1 MPSTQISPPTFPDTP
16 LKCAAY
22 KVDSIPN
29 LNPTP
34 ETPKPDK
41 KDEPATN
48 ISHSEHFIDQMY
60 EKMHIEKIKRDLMK
74 DLKCE
79 IKELISREKENL
91 EIKAANELETK
102 YTALLM
108 EVERLRNAL
117 DKRDQ
122 RINNLIDSIKDISI
136 HRNKNLSEKSPLYS
150 FESNNT
156 SPANTPSNNYDN
168 NIITTRRKEES
179 LTATSFASLQSEIHY
194 YREENRDKTLIIKQ
208 LIENNTIACKCNNF
222 KYDILNNKE
231 NEESSNYLVQS
242 LKSKSNKNLTLLKKI
257 DDKNTKSDSMETEEK
272 HINDMNKSGCN
283 NNNIDKYCDI
293 KDDQKKDDQRKD
305 NKKENVKKKVENK
318 DEKKKSKEKD
328 KKSEKSN
335 RKNNEKESK
344 NNNNMSREKQKSVH
358 ILGDSI
364 IKKVN
369 GYFLTKKLRHK
380 YLVKVRSF
388 PGAKISCMV
397 DHVKP
402 TIREDTPDNII
413 LHAGTNDLRSEK
425 TSSQIAKAIIEL
437 AMSLKTDENSV
448 IVSSIVPRFDNLN
461 NKANEVN
468 NRLVHICRE
477 RDIPFISHTE
487 SIDPSKHLNESKFH
501 LNFNDVKIFA
511 ENLSTFLSEFN

>member
-1 MPSTQISPPTFPDTP
+1 
-16 LKCAAY
+16 
-22 KVDSIPN
+22 
-29 LNPTP
+29 
-34 ETPKPDK
+34 
-41 KDEPATN
+41 
-48 ISHSEHFIDQMY
+48 
-60 EKMHIEKIKRDLMK
+60 
-74 DLKCE
+74 
-79 IKELISREKENL
+79 
-91 EIKAANELETK
+91 
-102 YTALLM
+102 M
-108 EVERLRNAL
+108 EVERLRNEL

-156 SPANTPSNNYDN
+156 SPANTPSNNCDN

-179 LTATSFASLQSEIHY
+179 LTATSFASLQLEIHY

-208 LIENNTIACKCNNF
+208 LIENNTIACNCNNF

-231 NEESSNYLVQS
+231 NEEPGNYLVQS

-335 RKNNEKESK
+335 RKN
-344 NNNNMSREKQKSVH
+344 
-358 ILGDSI
+358 SI

-388 PGAKISCMV
+388 PGAKTTCMV

-413 LHAGTNDLRSEK
+413 LHDGTNDLRSEK

-468 NRLVHICRE
+468 NRLVHMCRE
-477 RDIPFISHTE
+477 RDIPFISQTE
-487 SIDPSKHLNESKFH
+487 SIDPSKHLNESKFL
-501 LNFNDVKIFA
+501 LNFNGVKIFA